1 MILLT
6 VVDQRVQ
13 QEGEAQSVHYL
24 RGAIQR
30 GFANTKKSKIS
41 IIKKEM
47 KTIKD
52 YLKDKKAVQIPLK
65 L

>member
-13 QEGEAQSVHYL
+13 QEGEAQSVDYL
-24 RGAIQR
+24 HGAVQR
-30 GFANTKKSKIS
+30 GFANAKKSKIS

-52 YLKDKKAVQIPLK
+52 YLKDKKKLK
-65 L
+65 FH